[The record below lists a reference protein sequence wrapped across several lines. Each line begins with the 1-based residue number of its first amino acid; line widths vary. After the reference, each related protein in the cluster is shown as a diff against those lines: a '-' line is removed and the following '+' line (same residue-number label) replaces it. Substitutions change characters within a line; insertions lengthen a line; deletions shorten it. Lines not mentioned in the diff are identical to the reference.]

1 VNVKVYG
8 FLQFKGIER
17 SGIAGMMSVMDLMS
31 FRDLYGF
38 VTKEKAEEIRRLKEL
53 MAAPD
58 VSREDAEAE
67 LFGGAAAAPAEARS
81 RAIDERALVRGAG
94 ARAADAEDLSGR
106 VYSQEDL
113 DRGVALNAALI
124 LDDPSALRR
133 TARDVAAAAEAGGL
147 GLKVVDWQEAAG
159 LVGQFVTL
167 LRGVL
172 FFALAIFFAI
182 ALVVIN
188 NAMVMATLQRVK
200 EIGTM
205 RAIGAQR
212 RFVVTMLL
220 VEISAVGVAFG
231 LAGAAL
237 GGVVIAAIRGAG
249 GIPAVTDLLYFVF
262 SGPALF
268 PRLGTAS
275 VVGSLASVVVVAI
288 LSALY
293 PAVLAMRV
301 TPVEAMST
309 ED

>member
-1 VNVKVYG
+1 
-8 FLQFKGIER
+8 
-17 SGIAGMMSVMDLMS
+17 MT
-31 FRDLYGF
+31 RD
-38 VTKEKAEEIRRLKEL
+38 KAEEIRRLKET
-53 MAAPD
+53 MAA
-58 VSREDAEAE
+58 REVTRERAEEE
-67 LFGGAAAAPAEARS
+67 LFGAAPSGPAEVPQ
-81 RAIDERALVRGAG
+81 RAIDERALVMG
-94 ARAADAEDLSGR
+94 ARARAASAEDLAAR
-106 VYSQEDL
+106 VYSQEEL

-124 LDDPSALRR
+124 LDDPRALDR
-133 TARDVAAAAEAGGL
+133 TMRDVRKAAADAGL
-147 GLKVVDWQEAAG
+147 GLKVIDWQKASG
-159 LVGQFVTL
+159 MVGQFVTL

-172 FFALAIFFAI
+172 LFAVVIFFAI

-212 RFVVTMLL
+212 RFVMAMLV
-220 VEISAVGVAFG
+220 VEIAAVGVVFG

-237 GGVVIAAIRGAG
+237 GGVAVGAIRAAG

-268 PRLGTAS
+268 PRLGTLS
-275 VVGSLASVVVVAI
+275 VVGSLASVVLVAI